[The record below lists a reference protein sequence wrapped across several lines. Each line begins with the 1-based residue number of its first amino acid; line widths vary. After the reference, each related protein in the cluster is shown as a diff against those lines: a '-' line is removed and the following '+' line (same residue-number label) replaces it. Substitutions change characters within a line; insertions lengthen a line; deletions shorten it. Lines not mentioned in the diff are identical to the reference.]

1 VDYDSTVPQDR
12 VNKTSTHQR
21 TVIVLRLLKFSCEK
35 HVGLW
40 VFGYFFKVPLLK
52 CGLARWFLD
61 VGFQIIFFQIT
72 LILETDIGTFGAQN
86 QSFGMPGASTLA
98 PWGTMGRS
106 RGTWGLK
113 KGDLG
118 VQAWMT
124 ESTPRVIGVAVGKR

>member
-1 VDYDSTVPQDR
+1 MD
-12 VNKTSTHQR
+12 
-21 TVIVLRLLKFSCEK
+21 IV
-35 HVGLW
+35 
-40 VFGYFFKVPLLK
+40 
-52 CGLARWFLD
+52 
-61 VGFQIIFFQIT
+61 
-72 LILETDIGTFGAQN
+72 TFGGQN

-124 ESTPRVIGVAVGKR
+124 ESTLYSDWSCGGKALAF